1 MSMKGIIKMM
11 LKIVDKTRYN
21 LLEKIA
27 DRTDNYLNQIKD
39 DFKKID
45 DLKSKIEELEN
56 EMKNITNLFQEKEN
70 QRRKNASKIGG
81 LQTSLNKEKNKTKE
95 LLNNQFILETKITEK
110 NDEMELKNL
119 EIKSKTAE
127 IKMLRGK
134 GQKKN
139 IEDYKNFVECRKEL
153 EKRKN
158 DCKRKKSSR

>member
-1 MSMKGIIKMM
+1 MK
-11 LKIVDKTRYN
+11 LKIVDKAKYQ
-21 LLEKIA
+21 LLERIA
-27 DRTDNYLNQIKD
+27 ERTDNYISQIKTD
-39 DFKKID
+39 IKKID
-45 DLKSKIEELEN
+45 SLNTKIEELEKLV
-56 EMKNITNLFQEKEN
+56 KNITILFQEKEK